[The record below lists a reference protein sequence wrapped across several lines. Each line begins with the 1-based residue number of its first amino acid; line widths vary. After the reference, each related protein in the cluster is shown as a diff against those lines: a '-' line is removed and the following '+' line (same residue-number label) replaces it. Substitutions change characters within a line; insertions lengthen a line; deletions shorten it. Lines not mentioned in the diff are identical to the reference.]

1 MATTFTLPASGVPA
15 KTPGVGSVAVT
26 AYAELALTVAPVIND
41 VYQMINVPA
50 GARIL
55 AVTVGADDLDTNGSP
70 TITLSCGDGSST
82 ARYLSASTIA
92 QTGAAPVDTLL
103 KTGYGF
109 VYTTADTI
117 DILVAAAPATF
128 AAGTIRCSV
137 TYLI

>member
-15 KTPGVGSVAVT
+15 KTPGVGSTAVT
-26 AYAELALTVAPVIND
+26 VYAELALTVAPVIND
-41 VYQMINVPA
+41 VYQMIKVPA

-55 AVTVGADDLDTNGSP
+55 GWALGADDIDTNGSP
-70 TITLSCGDGSST
+70 AVTLSLGDGAST
-82 ARYLSASTIA
+82 ARYVSASTIG
-92 QTGAAPVDTLL
+92 QTGAAPVDALL

-109 VYTTADTI
+109 VYTTDDTI